1 MSSIIE
7 KNGSIDD
14 FIETLISSPPQS
26 PKSLHLEITID
37 DFENTFQVLV
47 EIFTKSMKYLYGDSK
62 GRVDLDKMSQTVI
75 DTMSQYYRSF
85 GYNIY
90 VDKIEGANITS
101 YGATEKTPVNENDL
115 KAHCLKIQTKDNMYV
130 IYFDEMIE
138 N

>member
-1 MSSIIE
+1 MSTIIE

-47 EIFTKSMKYLYGDSK
+47 EIFTKSMKYLYGDSR

-130 IYFDEMIE
+130 IYFDLMIE